1 MSVYAPA
8 LGYIWKNAKE
18 FGLDPEELFKEAG
31 IDPGLRL
38 STSLRKQGLHGRHEV
53 SEKHGD
59 VAVCR
64 VE

>member
-8 LGYIWKNAKE
+8 LGHIWKTAKE

-38 STSLRKQGLHGRHEV
+38 DTGARVGDRQVTDLFWIAQKQ
-53 SEKHGD
+53 S
-59 VAVCR
+59 
-64 VE
+64 

>member
-18 FGLDPEELFKEAG
+18 FGLDPEALFKEAG

-38 STSLRKQGLHGRHEV
+38 NTSQIHKL
-53 SEKHGD
+53 S
-59 VAVCR
+59 
-64 VE
+64 